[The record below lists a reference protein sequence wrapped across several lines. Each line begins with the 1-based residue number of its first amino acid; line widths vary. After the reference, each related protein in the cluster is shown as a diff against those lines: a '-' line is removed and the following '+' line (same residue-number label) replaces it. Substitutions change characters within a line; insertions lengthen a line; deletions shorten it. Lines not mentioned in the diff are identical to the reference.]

1 VKVSLPVLQDELRRR
16 VDGEVRFDAG
26 SRALYS
32 TDASNYRLIPLGVV
46 VPRHEADVAAAL
58 ALARENEVAILPR
71 GGGTSLAGQTCNR
84 ALVLDFSK
92 YLNSIRKIDPERGLA
107 IVEPGVVLTQLNSAA
122 AKFDLQFAPDPT
134 TRNRC
139 CLGGM
144 IGNNSCG
151 AHSVQWGKT
160 VDNLIGIDALLY
172 DGTQLL
178 LGPGTGTGAS
188 EGRPGEILARLR
200 ALQERYAEAV
210 RNGFPRIP
218 RRVSGYNLD
227 QLLPESGF
235 NIARALVGSEG
246 TLAITQSA
254 TVRLVA
260 RPRCRALLVM
270 GFADMFEAADQVA
283 LILEHRPQALEG
295 FDNRLIEFCRLKA
308 GATEVER
315 MLPSG
320 GGFLMVEFGAGTAD
334 EARGR
339 AADLARA
346 AEHFPARAQCRL
358 FSDEREQAAVWELR
372 ESGLGASAVIAGRPR
387 TWPGAE
393 DTAVAPQHLG
403 AFLRRFDALLAR
415 HGLQA
420 ATFYGHFGDGCVHCR
435 IDFDFATE
443 AGVRRFRL
451 AMEQIADLVAEFG
464 GSLSGEHG
472 DGRARS
478 ELLPKIFGSKLIEA
492 FAEFKRIFDPDNR
505 MNPGVI
511 VAPDALDDHLRVSRR
526 RPPIENDRLEG
537 LHQENDRSAASLS
550 QPTHFDFSADHGF
563 AGAASRC
570 VGIGK
575 CRRTE
580 GGTMCPSYMATREE
594 AHSTRG
600 RAHLLFEALTGDFL
614 GRDAADVALH
624 DALDLCLAC
633 KGCKRECPAGVDMAA
648 YKAEFLSHYYRR
660 HRRPL
665 SAHLFGRIHQ
675 AARMAQFAPHLANSL
690 VNLPVSRTIA
700 GRLFGIHRARRLPAF
715 AAQSF
720 RSWFRRRSGK
730 PGARRVVLF
739 PDTFTNFFEPQVGRA
754 AVEVLERCGF
764 TVEIP
769 GSDLC
774 CGRPLFDQGM
784 LDLARRWLATIMEVM
799 APLADAGLTIVGL
812 EPSCLLTLRDELPA
826 LFPGDARAAR
836 LARSSVMF
844 DEFIARD
851 ADAVA
856 LPALPARTVLL
867 HGHCHHKALAGLDSE
882 IAILKR
888 IAGLELQTPDSGC
901 CGMAGAFGYDA
912 QHYEISRA
920 IGERVLLPAVR
931 AAKPDTIIVSDG
943 FSCRS
948 QIAHFSGRRA
958 MHLAELLNSHP

>member
-16 VDGEVRFDAG
+16 VEGEVRFDAG
-26 SRALYS
+26 SRALYC

-46 VPRHEADVAAAL
+46 VPRHERDVAAAL
-58 ALARENEVAILPR
+58 ALARENQVPILPR
-71 GGGTSLAGQTCNR
+71 GGGTSLGGQTCNT

-92 YLNSIRKIDPERGLA
+92 YLNSIRTIDPDRKIA
-107 IVEPGVVLTQLNSAA
+107 VVEPGVVLTQLNSAA

-134 TRNRC
+134 TKNRC

-160 VDNLIGIDALLY
+160 VDNLIGIDAVLY
-172 DGTQLL
+172 DGTRLQLDA
-178 LGPGTGTGAS
+178 GTQAVAAS
-188 EGRPGEILARLR
+188 GRATEIFSQLK
-200 ALQERYAEAV
+200 ALQERYADAI
-210 RNGFPRIP
+210 RTGFPHIP

-227 QLLPESGF
+227 QLLPENGF
-235 NIARALVGSEG
+235 NVARALVGSEG

-254 TVRLVA
+254 TVRLVP

-270 GFADMFEAADQVA
+270 GFEEMFEAADQVP
-283 LILEHRPQALEG
+283 LILQHHPQALEG
-295 FDNRLIEFCRLKA
+295 FDNRLIEFCRMKA
-308 GATEVER
+308 DASEVER

-320 GGFLMVEFGAGTAD
+320 GGYLMVEFGADSAD

-346 AEHFPARAQCRL
+346 AEHFPVRAACKL

-393 DTAVAPQHLG
+393 DTAVAPDKLG
-403 AFLRRFDALLAR
+403 GFLRRFDALLAG
-415 HGLQA
+415 HQLEA

-435 IDFDFATE
+435 INFNFSTPD
-443 AGVRRFRL
+443 GVRQFRH
-451 AMEQIADLVAEFG
+451 AMETIADLVGEFG

-478 ELLPKIFGSKLIEA
+478 ELLPKIFPPKLIDA

-511 VAPDALDDHLRVSRR
+511 VAPDALDAHLRLGASR
-526 RPPIENDRLEG
+526 
-537 LHQENDRSAASLS
+537 QAF
-550 QPTHFDFSADHGF
+550 QPFRTHFDFSADHGF

-575 CRRTE
+575 CRRTDA
-580 GGTMCPSYMATREE
+580 GTMCPSYMATREE

-600 RAHLLFEALTGDFL
+600 RAHLLFEALTGAFL
-614 GRDAADVALH
+614 NGKAADDALH

-633 KGCKRECPAGVDMAA
+633 KGCKRECPANVDMAT
-648 YKAEFLSHYYRR
+648 YKAEFLSHYHER

-675 AARMAQFAPHLANSL
+675 AAALAQFAPGIANRLMRLKLAK
-690 VNLPVSRTIA
+690 PVWRK
-700 GRLFGIHRARRLPAF
+700 LFGIHPDRRLPAF
-715 AAQSF
+715 AAQPF
-720 RSWFRRRSGK
+720 RTWFGTRNTA
-730 PGARRVVLF
+730 PARERKVVLF
-739 PDTFTNFFEPQVGRA
+739 PDTFTNFFDPQVGRA

-764 TVEIP
+764 EVEIP
-769 GSDLC
+769 AIDLC

-784 LDLARRWLATIMEVM
+784 LELARRWLIQIIDTLT
-799 APLADAGLTIVGL
+799 PLVDSGRTIVGL
-812 EPSCLLTLRDELPA
+812 EPSCLLTFRDELPA
-826 LFPGDARAAR
+826 LFPGDARAAKI
-836 LARSSVMF
+836 ARSSVMF
-844 DEFIARD
+844 DEFIARQ
-851 ADAVA
+851 ADEIA
-856 LPALPARTVLL
+856 LPALSGRTVLL
-867 HGHCHHKALAGLDSE
+867 HGHCHHKAIAGLDHE
-882 IAILKR
+882 VAILNR
-888 IAGLELQTPDSGC
+888 IPGLELKTPDSGC
-901 CGMAGAFGYDA
+901 CGMAGPFGYDA
-912 QHYEISRA
+912 DHYEVSRA
-920 IGERVLLPAVR
+920 VGERVLLPAVR
-931 AAKPDTIIVSDG
+931 AAGPDTIIVSDG

-948 QIAHFSGRRA
+948 QIAHFCPGRRPI
-958 MHLAELLNSHP
+958 HLAQLLNN